1 MQYARTLHTSCT
13 HRESY
18 CIKYVYLYSESFYYI
33 SLTSLFIYCLC
44 CFRHTLVL
52 LLTCEFLPI
61 NRGTSYL
68 NQQLFNIRLTWKK
81 SSVSQLF
88 TDLSKLSD
96 WWRKISQTISV
107 KTFDSHM
114 STKWNKN
121 VELYPVFSFL
131 LLSTCKYFER
141 KEEKLLCE
149 RQKIDQKPSTAR
161 HDSPGRHILLLF
173 PLCRIPFSDKLT
185 VCWSRCLWC
194 LKFLEPCW
202 KTFSFFSR
210 DALIVTVT
218 NSLTSILA
226 GFVIFSAIGYMS
238 HIHNL
243 PVENIATDGKH
254 RARRT
259 TRSQHCLYVKALW
272 SGCDV

>member
-141 KEEKLLCE
+141 KRGKA
-149 RQKIDQKPSTAR
+149 S
-161 HDSPGRHILLLF
+161 
-173 PLCRIPFSDKLT
+173 
-185 VCWSRCLWC
+185 LWEAENRPETLNC
-194 LKFLEPCW
+194 PTWFTWQTHFYFYFHCVGFL
-202 KTFSFFSR
+202 
-210 DALIVTVT
+210 
-218 NSLTSILA
+218 SLTNWQFVDLGVSGVLSFLNRA
-226 GFVIFSAIGYMS
+226 G
-238 HIHNL
+238 
-243 PVENIATDGKH
+243 K
-254 RARRT
+254 
-259 TRSQHCLYVKALW
+259 RSPFFPGMLW
-272 SGCDV
+272 L

>member
-1 MQYARTLHTSCT
+1 MK
-13 HRESY
+13 EN
-18 CIKYVYLYSESFYYI
+18 IPN
-33 SLTSLFIYCLC
+33 SLCKNLWP
-44 CFRHTLVL
+44 
-52 LLTCEFLPI
+52 LTCRQNETRMLNF
-61 NRGTSYL
+61 TQCFHSCSYL
-68 NQQLFNIRLTWKK
+68 RANIL
-81 SSVSQLF
+81 
-88 TDLSKLSD
+88 
-96 WWRKISQTISV
+96 
-107 KTFDSHM
+107 
-114 STKWNKN
+114 NG
-121 VELYPVFSFL
+121 
-131 LLSTCKYFER
+131 

-149 RQKIDQKPSTAR
+149 RQKIDQRPSTAR
-161 HDSPGRHILLLF
+161 HDSPGWHILLLF

-194 LKFLEPCW
+194 LKFLELCW

-259 TRSQHCLYVKALW
+259 TRSQHCLYVKDLW